1 MKVGKLCFKC
11 YDSMAIAGDVPS
23 ASGTGAHA
31 ARGLDHGVDNQRMT
45 SHSKV
50 VVGAPYHDFAAV
62 AAITPACVEW
72 PGGMS
77 LEIREDTITA
87 LSANA
92 VEIRMKMTAQCHG
105 IYSLGG
111 WDVIRIDGRTA
122 VLQVTSFSVGCI
134 IRRIW

>member
-1 MKVGKLCFKC
+1 MKVGKLCFEC
-11 YDSMAIAGDVPS
+11 NNSMTIAGDVPGT
-23 ASGTGAHA
+23 AGTGAHA
-31 ARGLDHGVDNQRMT
+31 ARGHDHGVDNKWMT
-45 SHSKV
+45 PHPMV

-62 AAITPACVEW
+62 AAITPACVGW

-77 LEIREDTITA
+77 LEICEDTITA

-111 WDVIRIDGRTA
+111 WDVIRIDGHTA

-134 IRRIW
+134 MRRIW